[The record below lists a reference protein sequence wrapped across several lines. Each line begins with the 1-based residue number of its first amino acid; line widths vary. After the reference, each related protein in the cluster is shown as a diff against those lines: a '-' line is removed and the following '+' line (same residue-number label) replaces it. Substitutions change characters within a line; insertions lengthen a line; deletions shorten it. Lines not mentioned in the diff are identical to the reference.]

1 MHNCCPTYI
10 SNDSITI
17 SVSEMSLQ
25 HMRHSSLAHVQLNW
39 ARCILCLL
47 LCRAWQKNYKWL
59 GGGGGVMFMH
69 CLLNKTA
76 VIDVLFLQILL
87 TSSETR
93 KVFFF
98 FLAHHFFSIC
108 CLVLVG
114 KHVLHTGI
122 LSDANRNGILVRLV
136 AWFLPLCTTSAR
148 ESERCCE
155 FSKLQDGCTKIIKSQ
170 MLATGSIF

>member
-1 MHNCCPTYI
+1 
-10 SNDSITI
+10 
-17 SVSEMSLQ
+17 MSLQ

-47 LCRAWQKNYKWL
+47 LCRAWQKNYEWL
-59 GGGGGVMFMH
+59 GGGGGGES
-69 CLLNKTA
+69 CLCTA
-76 VIDVLFLQILL
+76 YLTKQLLLMSFFCRSCSPVLKPEKFFL
-87 TSSETR
+87 
-93 KVFFF
+93 FF

-122 LSDANRNGILVRLV
+122 LSDADRNGILVRLV

-170 MLATGSIF
+170 MLATGSIFWGKTC